1 MPLAS
6 VEAEDAPSLEEG
18 SKSPSK
24 SAKFQYASTR
34 ARIIPP
40 ENRKRGPSLGALGY
54 LLAAVRKLLHVSIH
68 CRGTWQLTLTA
79 SLALYYFQS
88 EVLLGKWR
96 QCGYSRR
103 VEV

>member
-24 SAKFQYASTR
+24 STKHASIR
-34 ARIIPP
+34 ARVIPP
-40 ENRKRGPSLGALGY
+40 EHRKRGPSLGGALGY

-88 EVLLGKWR
+88 EVLLGQWW
-96 QCGYSRR
+96 QCD
-103 VEV
+103 